1 MSTVLVFLMS
11 WLHQLVSLLPD
22 VISSRIYGTLFGL
35 RLGLGLHVSGPI
47 FEKDVT
53 LAEGNIP
60 ASVYATHSETPKNVR
75 TMLVVHGLSWTAHK
89 DPRIVNLAEALAA
102 ASPSHIVVVPYIRQ
116 LAVVDLA
123 DGPVKAIQES
133 IEAVASNPDLCPN
146 GQVSIVSACISAGL
160 SIVATAD
167 MAKNKEETIV
177 DSMFLVGAH
186 ADVNNVLQHAVSRK
200 GRGDC
205 RYGLYAVYS
214 SFLQPKGNGLSK
226 LLAAYCVDDHL
237 INVGQDSNRVGPL
250 LEEYPEEGKEY
261 KRILHDGEY
270 ACDRVMELYA
280 ENRQVM
286 DHMSSMQ
293 RLDEVV
299 NLKYVSLVHSKV
311 DEIVPP
317 NESLLLH
324 EAWSKNKDMKVSCV
338 ITSLL
343 NHGDQEP
350 ITLKHL
356 PEILRM
362 IDCFSTF
369 FRTVHVDDPSK
380 KVS

>member
-1 MSTVLVFLMS
+1 MSTMLVILMS
-11 WLHQLVSLLPD
+11 WLHQLVSILPD
-22 VISSRIYGTLFGL
+22 VISSRVYATLFAL
-35 RLGLGLHVSGPI
+35 RLGLGLHLSAPI
-47 FEKDVT
+47 LEKDVT
-53 LAEGNIP
+53 LAQGNIP
-60 ASVYATHSETPKNVR
+60 ASVYTTHSKTPKNVR

-123 DGPVKAIQES
+123 DGPVKAIQQS
-133 IEAVASNPDLCPN
+133 IEALASNADLCPN

-167 MAKNKEETIV
+167 MAKKGKAIV

-186 ADVNNVLQHAVSRK
+186 ADVKNVLQHALDRK

-237 INVGQDSNRVGPL
+237 INVGQQSNRVGPL
-250 LEEYPEEGKEY
+250 LEEYAEEGKEY
-261 KRILHDGEY
+261 KRILDDGEY
-270 ACDRVMELYA
+270 ACKRVIELYA
-280 ENRQVM
+280 ENREAIEY
-286 DHMSSMQ
+286 MSSVQ
-293 RLDEVV
+293 RLDEMV
-299 NLKYVSLVHSKV
+299 NLKFVSLVHSKV

-317 NESLLLH
+317 NESLILH
-324 EAWSKNKDMKVSCV
+324 EAWSKNRDMKVSCV

-356 PEILRM
+356 PEIVRM

-369 FRTVHVDDPSK
+369 FRNVHVDDPSK